1 MKIKHMF
8 MAFCIGSTLIF
19 SSCKGKD
26 GAIGPAGAVGP
37 AGPTGAVGPVGPAGS
52 ANVKNFTFATNVWVR
67 ETTAPATVNMPH
79 QVLRLTLASLTDT
92 IVNRGVVMV
101 YIQSV
106 DLNSWQALPYTEVI
120 LPTTTP
126 STSSHGYQRSAYF
139 THGIGNVVIRS
150 MDSDGVPIAP
160 NATRQVRVVTIAPS
174 NFKGDETGAQFL
186 VRNNINLKDY
196 NSVRAAFNLK
206 N

>member
-19 SSCKGKD
+19 SACKGKD

-52 ANVKNFTFATNVWVR
+52 ANVKNFTFTTNVWVR
-67 ETTAPATVNMPH
+67 ETTAPATVDMPH
-79 QVLRLTLASLTDT
+79 QVLRLSLASLTDS
-92 IVNRGVVMV
+92 IVNRGVVMA
-101 YIQSV
+101 YIQAP
-106 DLNSWQALPYTEVI
+106 DLNSWQALPYTQVI
-120 LPTTTP
+120 TPTP
-126 STSSHGYQRSAYF
+126 SSSTSAHGYLRSVYF
-139 THGIGNVVIRS
+139 THGIGNVVIRV
-150 MDSDGVPIAP
+150 MDSDGAPIAP
-160 NATRQVRVVTIAPS
+160 AGTRLVRIVTIAPS
-174 NFKGDETGAQFL
+174 NFKGDETGSQFL

-206 N
+206 D